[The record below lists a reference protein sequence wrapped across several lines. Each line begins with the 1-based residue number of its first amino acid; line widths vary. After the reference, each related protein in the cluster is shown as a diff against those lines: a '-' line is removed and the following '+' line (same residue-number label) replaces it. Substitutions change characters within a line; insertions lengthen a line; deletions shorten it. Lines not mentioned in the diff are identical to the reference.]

1 MQKRLIAITLC
12 LVMVSAFAVTCV
24 VSAKHAGQSDVRQ
37 YDVKARYTPD
47 IVGTLTV
54 NAENGHYVIEA
65 NWGKAAD
72 TVFGFPTYKDYI
84 KQITPKVG
92 IIHADNGD
100 ASIEFGSVV
109 YTKGGTAHGEGT
121 LDKVTVDWLKAN
133 GDGAT
138 FYMHRVYS

>member
-1 MQKRLIAITLC
+1 MKRMIAIALFVV
-12 LVMVSAFAVTCV
+12 LVSTMAATSI
-24 VSAKHAGQSDVRQ
+24 VSAKQSGQSDIRQ
-37 YDVKARYTPD
+37 YDVKARYTSD

-54 NAENGHYVIEA
+54 NVANGHYAIEA
-65 NWGKAAD
+65 NWGKAAS

-92 IIHADNGD
+92 IIHADNGA
-100 ASIEFGSVV
+100 ASTGFGSVV
-109 YTKGGTAHGEGT
+109 YTKGGTAHGKGT
-121 LDKVTVDWLKAN
+121 LDTATVEWLKAN